1 MKLLHLLCSTIE
13 LVFGLLASV
22 ARLNLLIGC
31 LDGSRFFKK
40 PAGIVC
46 HAFEAFSRVCILLKL
61 EMIGFLPIIFKLF
74 FRVTGFAPLLRM
86 FSNLGIRSN
95 DISQVFNINQEILFD
110 QCSEQM
116 WPLFQFISVVFLVLS
131 LVFSCCVSVFL
142 GSLKPAVFYFITC
155 VSYCTEIVIA

>member
-31 LDGSRFFKK
+31 LDGSR
-40 PAGIVC
+40 C